1 MVHKR
6 GLFMMK
12 NKSVKFLIELVNRY
26 NELDSIFPNILDA
39 TEELYKTF
47 KNGNKLLCCGNGGSA
62 ADCEHL
68 VGELMKG
75 FVLPRCISTEL
86 KEKID
91 DDTLSNSLQYGL
103 PAISLVSQ
111 VGLSTAFINDQL
123 PTAVFA
129 QQVLGYGKEGD
140 VLLCISTSGNSL
152 NCVYAAKVAKALGLK
167 VISLTGKKESKLSQL
182 SDTTIKA
189 PAVETFKIQEYH
201 LPIYH
206 AICLALEN
214 EFYGD

>member
-1 MVHKR
+1 MEHKR
-6 GLFMMK
+6 GQYMMK
-12 NKSVKFLIELVNRY
+12 NKSVEFLVDLVKRY
-26 NELDSIFPNILDA
+26 PILDSVFPSILDA
-39 TEELYKTF
+39 AESLVDCF
-47 KNGNKLLCCGNGGSA
+47 KNKNKLLCCGNGGSA
-62 ADCEHL
+62 ADCEHI

-75 FVLPRCISTEL
+75 FILPRYISTEL
-86 KEKID
+86 KEKIR

-140 VLLCISTSGNSL
+140 ILLCISTSGNSL

-167 VISLTGKKESKLSQL
+167 VISLTGKKDSKLSQI
-182 SDTTIKA
+182 SDITIKA
-189 PAVETFKIQEYH
+189 PALETFNIQEYH

>member
-1 MVHKR
+1 MVHRR
-6 GLFMMK
+6 GQFMMK
-12 NKSVKFLIELVNRY
+12 NKSVEFLVDLINRY
-26 NELDSIFPNILDA
+26 TVLDSIFPNILNA
-39 TEELYKTF
+39 TEVLVECF
-47 KNGNKLLCCGNGGSA
+47 KNGKKLLCCGNGGSA

-75 FVLPRCISTEL
+75 FILPRNISNEL
-86 KEKID
+86 KEKIND
-91 DDTLSNSLQYGL
+91 DVLSDSLQYGL
-103 PAISLVSQ
+103 PAISLISQ
-111 VGLSTAFINDQL
+111 IGLSTAFINDQL

-129 QQVLGYGKEGD
+129 QQVLGYGKNGD
-140 VLLCISTSGNSL
+140 TLLCISTSGNSL

-167 VISLTGKKESKLSQL
+167 VISLTGQKDSKLSGI
-182 SDTTIKA
+182 SDITIKV